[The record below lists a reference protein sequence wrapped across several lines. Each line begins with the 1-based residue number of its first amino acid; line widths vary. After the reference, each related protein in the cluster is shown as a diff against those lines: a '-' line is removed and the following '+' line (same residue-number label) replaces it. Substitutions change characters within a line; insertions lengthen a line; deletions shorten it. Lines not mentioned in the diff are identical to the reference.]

1 MVAAENTSAHM
12 EKWELSRQSLVNVL
26 TESHY
31 SPREFAEA
39 LGAPSFMELLKS
51 IKSGALPW
59 LKALFKAKV
68 YAHVPGLNR
77 RFAKESGRGGLFKRT
92 WEIQSYTFT
101 YRSQTIDGRASI
113 MSGRITFLHHRAPNI
128 PHQAKTIS
136 LHIHQAFFNPQWA
149 PFHNLMFVPLKVLW
163 DSVVIE
169 PDLQKWGITHGVESD
184 GSGSAIRTVRQIA
197 DCVVAAL
204 EIMRQH
210 HVRLAPEGY
219 TTNWGGS
226 QGAMPTLCFDKWYDT
241 EAPQWFKE
249 ELRLRSSFIVE
260 GVSKVHVLTK
270 YIYQNGRDFP
280 LKPVTLVGYL
290 KAFTPEQLGGYKPQ
304 ELVPQWWND
313 TKFQVNGR
321 EISFFDA
328 VCHYIPE
335 AMFPLSDT
343 VSCYADLVAPDM
355 LTPDGQV
362 EMTISKVQ
370 FAKDDVLH
378 TTRMIECWGKDGKH
392 ATLLTNNFELSEQEI
407 VAIYDNRWQ
416 IELLFKQLK
425 QNFPLKYF
433 YGESVTAIES
443 LIWVCLI
450 ANLLLNVVKPQGKA
464 SLGILQPCLCGKA
477 DADVLHRHLHF
488 P

>member
-362 EMTISKVQ
+362 DMNSPKVK
-370 FAKDDVLH
+370 AWL
-378 TTRMIECWGKDGKH
+378 ECLRVQND
-392 ATLLTNNFELSEQEI
+392 LSGWTPEH
-407 VAIYDNRWQ
+407 AIYIAHSPSDDM
-416 IELLFKQLK
+416 
-425 QNFPLKYF
+425 FPYE
-433 YGESVTAIES
+433 YTYDQYMAIS
-443 LIWVCLI
+443 NGGKNPKVHM
-450 ANLLLNVVKPQGKA
+450 LNVPSMRLVPDGGMKRHF
-464 SLGILQPCLCGKA
+464 ILAFMGQMTMAFVENPEGMQKIYKS
-477 DADVLHRHLHF
+477 VR
-488 P
+488 